1 MSATPDDCLH
11 LSTDLAR
18 EIHAAAIARFG
29 GSKALRDPAL
39 LESAVAA
46 PRAGVRGKS
55 LFRDLAEVA
64 AAYLFYLSRNDP
76 FHDGNKRAALG
87 ACLTFLRL
95 NGISLPPD
103 SLEWKTLTLA
113 VASGQ
118 MDRAQTTTA
127 LRALLQRKR
136 CPAYSSS
143 KPKSPESATGD
154 GKRVAE
160 RAVLSRTKD
169 SNGSASGGLG
179 FGGGAGGAI
188 PAYAP
193 PVTTPQTGPH
203 HARSV
208 RPVPPHARRKRPLHA
223 LAAAALAGR
232 SPRR

>member
-103 SLEWKTLTLA
+103 SLEWKTLTPP
-113 VASGQ
+113 V
-118 MDRAQTTTA
+118 RWTA
-127 LRALLQRKR
+127 H
-136 CPAYSSS
+136 
-143 KPKSPESATGD
+143 KPPPPCG
-154 GKRVAE
+154 RY
-160 RAVLSRTKD
+160 
-169 SNGSASGGLG
+169 SNGSA
-179 FGGGAGGAI
+179 
-188 PAYAP
+188 
-193 PVTTPQTGPH
+193 
-203 HARSV
+203 V
-208 RPVPPHARRKRPLHA
+208 RPIHLLNRNRP
-223 LAAAALAGR
+223 
-232 SPRR
+232 SPRRAMANVWRNGLS